1 VDCDPHEPVAERRV
15 GGEWLSLYRARADS
29 LHVVRHDGDYDK
41 RAHVAGEYD
50 GEADYY
56 GFDFLADSEERVAYW
71 TWETGEEPYP
81 TPTAK
86 PAAAVPED
94 VRSFLAANGY
104 DVVDAERMLRG
115 GEYVFV
121 ER

>member
-1 VDCDPHEPVAERRV
+1 MDRDPHEPIAERHLED
-15 GGEWLSLYRARADS
+15 EWLSLYRARADS
-29 LHVVRHDGDYDK
+29 LHVVRHDGGYDK
-41 RAHVAGEYD
+41 RAHVAGDYD
-50 GEADYY
+50 GDADYY
-56 GFDFLADSEERVAYW
+56 SFDFLADTDECVAYW
-71 TWETGEEPYP
+71 AWETSEEPYP

-94 VRSFLAANGY
+94 IRSFLAANGY
-104 DVVDAERMLRG
+104 EIVDAERTRRG